1 MKVLIIG
8 VGPGIGHSLAKR
20 FGRENFEV
28 LMLARSAEK
37 LSAFRASLAS
47 EGIRSQGIVGDLSD
61 AKTFAQQAKE
71 LAAQHPDTEALI
83 YNASV
88 LNPAKPSEVNPDTL
102 LTDIQVNAL
111 SAVVAA
117 QAFIPLFKARRS
129 GAFLLTGG
137 GSALQAP
144 PHLASL
150 GLGKAALRNFAFSL
164 AQECIPHGI
173 KVATLTICGMVQ
185 KDTPFDPDLIAEAVW
200 QQYCKKPGD
209 GEVERLFK

>member
-1 MKVLIIG
+1 MKALIIG
-8 VGPGIGHSLAKR
+8 VGPGIGQSLARR

-37 LSAFRASLAS
+37 LSAFRAALAS
-47 EGIRSQGIVGDLSD
+47 EGILSQSIVGDLSD
-61 AKTFAQQAKE
+61 TIAFAQQARD

-88 LNPAKPSEVNPDTL
+88 LNPAKPSEVDPDTL
-102 LTDIQVNAL
+102 LKDIQVNVL

-117 QAFIPLFKARRS
+117 QAFIPLFKTRRS

-144 PHLASL
+144 PNLASL

-164 AQECIPHGI
+164 AQECVPHGI
-173 KVATLTICGMVQ
+173 RVATLTICGMVQ

-200 QQYCKKPGD
+200 QQYRQQPGES
-209 GEVERLFK
+209 EVERLFK